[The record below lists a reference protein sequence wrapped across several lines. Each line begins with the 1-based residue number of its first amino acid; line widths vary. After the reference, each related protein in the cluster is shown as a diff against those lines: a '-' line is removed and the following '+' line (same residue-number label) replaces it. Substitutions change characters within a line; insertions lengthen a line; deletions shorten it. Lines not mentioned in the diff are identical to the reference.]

1 MQIDLFAPKES
12 GSVVV
17 STSNSGY
24 LAKYTHS
31 PSTDLPPVVIVD
43 GVLDTYVYSLLERS
57 NNLAVSWW
65 LMASY
70 AYYLLDET
78 IISDECFDQLTQVI
92 SDNYQNIVHVNKDL
106 VTEDRLSCGSAYDLR
121 VYPTRVMVC
130 ASRMISTLQ
139 QAHSQ

>member
-12 GSVVV
+12 GSAVL
-17 STSNSGY
+17 STNDSGY
-24 LAKYTHS
+24 SVKYNHS
-31 PSTDLPPVVIVD
+31 PNADLPPVVIVD
-43 GVLDTYVYSLLERS
+43 GVLDTYVYGLLERS
-57 NNLAVSWW
+57 KNLAVSWW

-78 IISDECFDQLTQVI
+78 IISDECFDYLTI
-92 SDNYQNIVHVNKDL
+92 LIGENYEEIEHVNKDL
-106 VTEDRLSCGSAYDLR
+106 VTMDRLSCGSAFDLR